1 MMDIFP
7 RTTAP
12 KELILPLAPLREG
25 VVFPSVETVLNF
37 GRPKSIAA
45 LEAAFK
51 SDKLLCVFSQKD
63 GRILEPG
70 EKDLYQIG
78 TLVKVTRMM
87 QNDNGLQPWVKG
99 LVRVKLSSIE
109 ATNPFMVGKIEQVN
123 IPPTDLKL
131 SREMRAYSKV
141 VLENFQ
147 KTISL
152 GKSVDV
158 LTIMHVMGEQN
169 PAILVNRIAY
179 ALEVETPVKQEILE
193 TFSVEKRLKK
203 VGELLNQEIQ
213 VLEMEHSIRDKTQ
226 QRFDKSMREAF
237 LRERKRTIEEEL
249 GEAESQESEV
259 KQLGRKLKKAGLT
272 REAKKKAQHE
282 LKRLARLNVA
292 HPEYGYIRN
301 YLDWL
306 TDLPWSKSTPNN
318 VGIAKA
324 AKVLERDHY
333 GLKKVKE
340 RIVESLAVMK
350 LLEKQNK
357 KNTRKTESKSGPT
370 IMCFVGP
377 PGVGKTSIGKSIA
390 KSLGRKF
397 IRISLGGVHDE
408 AEIRG
413 HRRTYIGSL
422 PGRIIQ
428 GMKEAGSNNPVFML
442 DEVDKLGRDFRG
454 DPASALLEALDPE
467 QNNSFVDHYLEVPF
481 DLSRVMFI
489 TTGNM
494 LEPIPPAL
502 RDRME
507 VIRFS
512 GYTEFE
518 KFNIAKKYL
527 WQKQLRNHGLAGE
540 GFRISDAALRE
551 IIRFYTREAGV
562 RNLERSLA
570 TICRKIAR
578 QIADKKGK
586 AIKRDKPISD
596 KQLRRFLGPRKFS
609 STSKEKK
616 DQVGL
621 ATGLAYN
628 AFGGD
633 TMPIEVALMPGKGQV
648 VLTGKLGKVLQE
660 SARAA
665 LSFVRANWQMFKLDK
680 NFYKDVDIHIHLP
693 EGAIPKD
700 GPSAGVAITTALVSS
715 FTKRKVKKDVCMTG
729 EITLRGRVLEIG
741 GVKEKVLTA
750 HRTGLKTVIM
760 PKENKKDLEEI
771 PPKVKKDLEFIF
783 VDKLGDALKV
793 ALVS

>member
-1 MMDIFP
+1 MDIFP
-7 RTTAP
+7 RTVGP
-12 KELILPLAPLREG
+12 KELVLPVASLREG

-37 GRPKSIAA
+37 GRPKSVAA

-78 TLVKVTRMM
+78 TLIKVTRMM
-87 QNDNGLQPWVKG
+87 QADNGLQPWVKG
-99 LVRVKLSSIE
+99 LVRVKLVSIE
-109 ATNPFMVGKIEQVN
+109 ATNPFLIGKIERVN
-123 IPPTDLKL
+123 IPPADLKL
-131 SREMRAYSKV
+131 SREMKTYSKV

-147 KTISL
+147 KAISL

-158 LTIMHVMGEQN
+158 LTIMHVMGENN
-169 PAILVNRIAY
+169 PAILANRIAY
-179 ALEVETPVKQEILE
+179 ALEIETAAKQEILE
-193 TFSVEKRLKK
+193 TLSVEKRLKK
-203 VGELLNQEIQ
+203 VGELLTQEIQ

-249 GEAESQESEV
+249 GEGEGEESEI
-259 KQLGRKLKKAGLT
+259 KQLEKKIKGAGLT
-272 REAKKKAQHE
+272 KEAKKKAQNE

-306 TDLPWSKSTPNN
+306 IDLPWSKSTPNN
-318 VGIAKA
+318 VGINKA
-324 AKVLERDHY
+324 ARVLEKDHY

-357 KNTRKTESKSGPT
+357 RKTNKTESESGPT

-428 GMKEAGSNNPVFML
+428 GMKETKSNNPVFML
-442 DEVDKLGRDFRG
+442 DEIDKLGRDFRG

-494 LEPIPPAL
+494 LETIPPAL

-527 WQKQLRNHGLAGE
+527 WQKQLRSHGLIGE
-540 GFRISDAALRE
+540 GFKISDIALRE

-578 QIADKKGK
+578 QMADKKGK
-586 AIKRDKPISD
+586 VINKDKPISD
-596 KQLRRFLGPRKFS
+596 KQLKRFLGPRKFS
-609 STSKEKK
+609 STLKEKK

-648 VLTGKLGKVLQE
+648 ILTGKLGKVLQE

-665 LSFVRANWQMFKLDK
+665 LSFVRANWKMFKLDK
-680 NFYKDVDIHIHLP
+680 DFYKDVDIHIHLP

-700 GPSAGVAITTALVSS
+700 GPSAGVAITTALVSA
-715 FTKRKVKKDVCMTG
+715 FTKRKVKNDVCMTG

-741 GVKEKVLTA
+741 GVKEKVLSA

-771 PPKVKKDLEFIF
+771 PPKVKNDLKFVF

>member
-1 MMDIFP
+1 MDIFP
-7 RTTAP
+7 
-12 KELILPLAPLREG
+12 KDKNSKQLVLPVASLREG
-25 VVFPSVETVLNF
+25 VVFPSVETVLSF

-63 GRILEPG
+63 NRILEP
-70 EKDLYQIG
+70 ETKDLYQIG
-78 TLVKVTRMM
+78 TLIKVTRMM
-87 QNDNGLQPWVKG
+87 QSDSGLQPWVKG
-99 LVRVKLSSIE
+99 LVRVRLKSIE
-109 ATNPFMVGKIEQVN
+109 AVSPFLVGKVERVN
-123 IPPTDLKL
+123 ISVEDLKV
-131 SREMRAYSKV
+131 SQGMKAYSKV
-141 VLENFQ
+141 LLENFQ
-147 KTISL
+147 KVIAL

-158 LTIMHVMGEQN
+158 LTIMHVMGENN
-169 PAILVNRIAY
+169 PATLVNRIAY
-179 ALEVETPVKQEILE
+179 TLDVETAVKQEILE
-193 TFSVEKRLKK
+193 TLSVEKRITK

-249 GEAESQESEV
+249 GENDSPDSEI
-259 KQLGRKLKKAGLT
+259 KQLAKKIKQGGLT
-272 REAKKKAQHE
+272 KEAKKKARTE

-301 YLDWL
+301 YLDWI
-306 TDLPWSKSTPNN
+306 TDLPWSKSSPNN
-318 VGIAKA
+318 VSITQA
-324 AKVLERDHY
+324 AKVLEKDHY

-357 KNTRKTESKSGPT
+357 AKAAKTESKSGPT

-397 IRISLGGVHDE
+397 VRISLGGVHDE

-413 HRRTYIGSL
+413 HRRTYIGSM
-422 PGRIIQ
+422 PGRIVQ

-442 DEVDKLGRDFRG
+442 DEIDKLGRDFRG

-467 QNNSFVDHYLEVPF
+467 QNNAFVDHYLEVPF

-494 LEPIPPAL
+494 LETIPAAL

-507 VIRFS
+507 IIRFS
-512 GYTEFE
+512 GYTEDE

-527 WQKQLRNHGLAGE
+527 WQKQLVSHGLKSN
-540 GFRISDAALRE
+540 GFKISDSALKE
-551 IIRFYTREAGV
+551 IIRYFTREAGV
-562 RNLERSLA
+562 RNLERNLA

-578 QIADKKGK
+578 QIADKKK
-586 AIKRDKPISD
+586 TINAAKPISE
-596 KQLRRFLGPRKFS
+596 KQLKRFLGPRKFS
-609 STSKEKK
+609 TAEKEKK

-621 ATGLAYN
+621 AMGLAYN

-633 TMPIEVALMPGKGQV
+633 TLPVEVALMPGKGQV

-665 LSFVRANWQMFKLDK
+665 LSFVRANWKLFKLDK
-680 NFYKDVDIHIHLP
+680 EFYKDLDIHIHLP

-700 GPSAGVAITTALVSS
+700 GPSAGVAIATALLSA
-715 FTKRKVKKDVCMTG
+715 FTNRAVKNEVCMTG

-741 GVKEKVLTA
+741 GVKEKVLSA
-750 HRTGLKTVIM
+750 HRAGLKTVIM
-760 PKENKKDLEEI
+760 PRENKKDLEEI
-771 PPKVKKDLEFIF
+771 PGNIKKEMQFVF
-783 VDKLGDALKV
+783 VDKLDQAFKASL
-793 ALVS
+793 AS